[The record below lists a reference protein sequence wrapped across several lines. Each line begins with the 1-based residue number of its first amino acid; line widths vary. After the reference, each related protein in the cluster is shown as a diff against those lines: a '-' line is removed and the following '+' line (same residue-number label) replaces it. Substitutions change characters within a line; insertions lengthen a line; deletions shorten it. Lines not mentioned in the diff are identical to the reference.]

1 MENLEFVDAH
11 VHFYDMQHPVLT
23 AAIGSQA
30 FPIVNSSPLQRGH
43 PDTSFQAYKMDEL
56 GATQPR
62 ADRRGAVV
70 CSRGLE
76 KGGLGIH
83 WRRNTH

>member
-23 AAIGSQA
+23 AAIGSPA
-30 FPIVNSSPLQRGH
+30 FAIVNSSPLQRGH

-56 GATQPR
+56 GATQPPVQPR
-62 ADRRGAVV
+62 SGEGRPRHPLASEYSLIFWDR
-70 CSRGLE
+70 
-76 KGGLGIH
+76 
-83 WRRNTH
+83 